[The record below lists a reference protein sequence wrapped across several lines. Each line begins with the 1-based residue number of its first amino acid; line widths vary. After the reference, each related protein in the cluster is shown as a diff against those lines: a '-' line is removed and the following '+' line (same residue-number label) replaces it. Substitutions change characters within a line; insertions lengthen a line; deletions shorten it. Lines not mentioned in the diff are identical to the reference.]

1 MKRKL
6 ATFEAEKMK
15 QDLIMETLNSHSQEE
30 YPDSRQ
36 WRTTIGI

>member
-15 QDLIMETLNSHSQEE
+15 QDLIMEILNSIPKKSTLIQGNGE
-30 YPDSRQ
+30 PP
-36 WRTTIGI
+36 